1 MKTALLAGATGLVG
15 SELLQQLIKTDAYSR
30 IHVLVRRLSI
40 SESAKI
46 AVHEID
52 FENLRGLT
60 INDKIDH
67 VFCAL
72 GTTIKKAKTKENFR
86 KVDYDYVV
94 ELGKKSKEL
103 SAEKFLVISSLG
115 ANKRS
120 MIFYNRVK
128 GEMEDT
134 LKSMGLPHVFIF
146 RPSLLL
152 GEREE
157 HRTGEK
163 TAASVYKAIAPIF
176 AGPLKKY
183 KAVEASQVAK
193 TMINTAL
200 TNNEPLQ
207 IIESDEIQ
215 SF

>member
-15 SELLQQLIKTDAYSR
+15 SELLQQLISNDVYDK
-30 IHVLVRRLSI
+30 IHLLTRRSLPT
-40 SESAKI
+40 ESDKI
-46 AVHEID
+46 VVHEID
-52 FENLRGLT
+52 FENLPAFT

-72 GTTIKKAKTKENFR
+72 GTTIKKAGTKENFR
-86 KVDYDYVV
+86 KVDFEYVV
-94 ELGKKSKEL
+94 GLAAKSKDL

-128 GEMEDT
+128 GEMESA
-134 LKSMGLPHVFIF
+134 LKNKGLPHVFIF

-152 GEREE
+152 GERLE

-163 TAASVYKAIAPIF
+163 TAASVYKAISPVF
-176 AGPLKKY
+176 KGPLRKY

-193 TMINTAL
+193 AMILTAL
-200 TNNEPLQ
+200 TNDEPFK

-215 SF
+215 SL